1 MNEIYI
7 QMNGLRFKS
16 RDSEN
21 MKKPDFFVYKD
32 NFAINKLVCSNL
44 VFGNLSTSNPLVS
57 IIIPTFK
64 RPELLQDAVESV
76 LKQRNFSDFEI
87 VIVDNDSEGLYTD
100 KIIKFLSTLNDE
112 RIRYYINE
120 QNIGVFGNWNRCIEL
135 AHGKWMTILCDDDIL
150 FSNYLSVLTQELE
163 QDKSLNRVECRY
175 QIFSDSKEID
185 ITPEQLRRYKLS
197 HRFLGEWCNVSY
209 NMYLFGCFTA
219 PHTQLYKRDLAY
231 KIGGFNPDYAPI
243 SDYVFNAMY
252 LYNYPGGVFINKYL
266 CGYRW
271 SVNESQRKIVKVGIC
286 RWNRAFRF
294 YLLDKRFSISNWLV
308 NHCLNYIELNLL
320 GKKNSLVRKLLVLIM
335 QKMVFLLQI
344 RLRVPSQIG

>member
-1 MNEIYI
+1 
-7 QMNGLRFKS
+7 
-16 RDSEN
+16 
-21 MKKPDFFVYKD
+21 MKQVDFFEYHD
-32 NFAINKLVCSNL
+32 NFARNNGAGYTLNY
-44 VFGNLSTSNPLVS
+44 GNELDFVPLVS
-57 IIIPTFK
+57 ITIPTFR
-64 RPELLQDAVESV
+64 RPKLLKEAVKSV
-76 LKQRNFSDFEI
+76 LQQNNFNDYEI
-87 VIVDNDSEGLYTD
+87 VIVDNDDERIYTEQ
-100 KIIKFLSTLNDE
+100 IVKFLTEMSDI
-112 RIRYYINE
+112 RIRYYINDK
-120 QNIGVFGNWNRCIEL
+120 NLGVFGNWNRCIEL
-135 AHGKWMTILCDDDIL
+135 AHGKWMTILCDDDLL

-175 QIFSDSKEID
+175 QIFSDSQRIKA
-185 ITPEQLRRYKLS
+185 TPKQLRRYNLS
-197 HRFLGEWCNVSY
+197 RRFLGEWCNVSY

-252 LYNYPGGVFINKYL
+252 LYNYPGGVFINQYL

-294 YLLDKRFSISNWLV
+294 YLLDKRFSFNNWLL
-308 NHCLNYIELNLL
+308 NNCLNYIELNLL
-320 GKKNSLVRKLLVLIM
+320 GKKNSLARELLVLIM
-335 QKMVFLLQI
+335 QKIVFLLQI